1 MSSCL
6 SVATARFSPVAFAPS
21 ANSARGTNCI
31 SWNSRPQGRGRRH
44 QRWSWTKTST
54 FIHKW
59 FHIYRDAQGNVEWRL
74 ADMTHGPRAET
85 YLRFSYPSL
94 LLFPIN
100 EVQIL
105 NFIGFQE
112 ACLKSGRGHGLKHE
126 GTPRNS
132 SGAPHQ
138 GSSGTPAWSFRALWR
153 SWAVKGNHNRQQQF
167 WTTYRFGEFWD
178 GTDGTDGIE
187 FLGDHFEPRP
197 LGFVTPIELEGHVWG
212 APKGT
217 TVICN
222 LRKSW
227 IIHIPIEITIEISIE
242 NTHVEWSIY
251 LNLPF
256 VVTNEVYPAP
266 IASHPCD
273 RGSTPETLRN
283 LPRFWRLER
292 SNELILNS

>member
-1 MSSCL
+1 ME
-6 SVATARFSPVAFAPS
+6 P
-21 ANSARGTNCI
+21 
-31 SWNSRPQGRGRRH
+31 RPG
-44 QRWSWTKTST
+44 
-54 FIHKW
+54 
-59 FHIYRDAQGNVEWRL
+59 A
-74 ADMTHGPRAET
+74 
-85 YLRFSYPSL
+85 
-94 LLFPIN
+94 
-100 EVQIL
+100 
-105 NFIGFQE
+105 
-112 ACLKSGRGHGLKHE
+112 SGRCGDPGQSRETTRKIDNNSFEQHIDLV
-126 GTPRNS
+126 S
-132 SGAPHQ
+132 SGMEPME
-138 GSSGTPAWSFRALWR
+138 PL
-153 SWAVKGNHNRQQQF
+153 
-167 WTTYRFGEFWD
+167 
-178 GTDGTDGIE
+178 E

-227 IIHIPIEITIEISIE
+227 IIHIPIEIPIEISIE